1 MLMLPEVLTLREARA
16 SLRMLSQALQ
26 REGTAGPVAIDA
38 SGLRRFDSSALA
50 VLLEC
55 QRLALSFGR
64 AFEVRQAPAL
74 LADLA
79 RLYGVEPLLL
89 PRAA

>member
-1 MLMLPEVLTLREARA
+1 MLPEVLTVREARA

-55 QRLALSFGR
+55 QRLARSFGR
-64 AFEVRQAPAL
+64 AFEVREPPAL

-79 RLYGVEPLLL
+79 RLYGVETLLL
-89 PRAA
+89 PKAA